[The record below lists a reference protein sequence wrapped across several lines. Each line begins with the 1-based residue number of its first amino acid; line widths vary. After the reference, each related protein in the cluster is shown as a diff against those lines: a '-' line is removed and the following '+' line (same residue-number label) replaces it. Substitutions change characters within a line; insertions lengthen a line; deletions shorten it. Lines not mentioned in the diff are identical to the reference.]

1 MLFFSFNPRARM
13 GRDMVMEYTTLP
25 VDVSI
30 HAPAWGATGKKRS
43 MKQKDLV
50 SIHAPAWGAT
60 ESNNLSQLT
69 DREIFETEQA
79 LVQDKPLRLVAGQF
93 LSIKT
98 KDGQL
103 IKLNL
108 NTTQQKLFNKVQELR
123 KAHKPVRIWLLKYRQ
138 GGISTEVEAIIYAL
152 TSQQPNRN
160 SLIMADE
167 EDKSEYLFQMSKLY
181 QEELEKSH
189 PHLTPELKK
198 SNAKVL
204 EFDKI
209 HSQVIIE
216 TGRNIEA
223 ARAFTYQYVHLSEV
237 AFFPDLKGVLDALN
251 QSVPDHV
258 DTMIFGETTANG
270 MDEFYK
276 QWLRAIEGKTDWIP
290 LFFGWYEML
299 EYSLPLQDGKLYPLD
314 GVNFDA
320 DTSLPK
326 FEHGEQEL
334 KHEFNLNDEQ
344 INWRRWAI
352 VNKCQGSLNTF
363 NREYPATW
371 QEAFAM
377 SGDLFFDRKG
387 LAKQIKKR
395 PIAIG
400 EIFFQNLKWEWRD
413 LPHGRIELYE
423 RPEDGE
429 QYIIAGDASE
439 AVNADEA
446 AAVVLNKRSNSTAAI
461 VAGQHAPEDLA
472 MIEIAL
478 GNFYNQGLV
487 AQENKGYGYQVN
499 QLVNANYGNVYR
511 KIVNKDGVDTV
522 TDELGFNTNSV
533 TRPSMLAQ
541 FAEEVKNN
549 STTLNSDKLLSECQT
564 FVIKKDKDGK
574 VTKIEAQQ
582 GYQDGLV
589 ICRAIASYVRNQYP
603 YKVQDTK
610 DLHAK
615 QRAFVEA
622 RHTKRGFG
630 G

>member
-1 MLFFSFNPRARM
+1 MPGLAELEKPSKSLKEEN
-13 GRDMVMEYTTLP
+13 EE
-25 VDVSI
+25 S
-30 HAPAWGATGKKRS
+30 KR
-43 MKQKDLV
+43 
-50 SIHAPAWGAT
+50 
-60 ESNNLSQLT
+60 N
-69 DREIFETEQA
+69 
-79 LVQDKPLRLVAGQF
+79 DKAVILQNPLRMVGLPY
-93 LSIKT
+93 LYIKT

-108 NTTQQKLFNKVQELR
+108 NSTQQKLFNKIIELR
-123 KAHKPVRIWLLKYRQ
+123 KTKKPIRVWLLKYRQ
-138 GGISTEVEAIIYAL
+138 GGVSTAIEAIIYAL

-181 QEELEKSH
+181 QEELERTDSH
-189 PHLTPELKK
+189 LAPNLKK

-209 HSQVIIE
+209 HSQIIIE
-216 TGRNIEA
+216 TGKNIEA

-237 AFFPDLKGVLDALN
+237 AFFPNLKGVLDALN
-251 QSVPDHV
+251 QSVPDHA

-270 MDEFYK
+270 MEEFYR
-276 QWLRAIEGKTDWIP
+276 QWLRAIEGKTDWTP
-290 LFFGWYEML
+290 LFFPWFMME

-326 FEHGEQEL
+326 FEQEEQAL
-334 KHEFNLNDEQ
+334 KTEFNLTDEQ
-344 INWRRWAI
+344 LNWRRWAL
-352 VNKCQGSLNTF
+352 VNKCQGSLDTF
-363 NREYPATW
+363 KREYPATW

-377 SGDLFFDRKG
+377 SGDLFFDRRG

-395 PIAIG
+395 PIAVG

-413 LPHGRIELYE
+413 LPHGRIELFE
-423 RPEDGE
+423 RPQDGE

-439 AVNADEA
+439 AIGSDEA
-446 AAVVLNKRSNSTAAI
+446 AALVLNKRMNSTAAI
-461 VAGQHAPEDLA
+461 VAGQHSPEELA
-472 MIEIAL
+472 QLEIAL
-478 GNFYNQGLV
+478 GNFFKQGMI

-499 QLVNANYGNVYR
+499 QLINANYGNVYR
-511 KIVNKDGVDTV
+511 KIVNKDGVDTI

-541 FAEEVKNN
+541 LGEEIKNN
-549 STTLNSDKLLSECQT
+549 STLLNSEKLLSECQT
-564 FVIKKDKDGK
+564 FVIKKDKQGN
-574 VTKIEAQQ
+574 VTKIEAQE

-603 YKVQDTK
+603 YKAIDTK

-615 QRAFVEA
+615 QRAFVEE
-622 RHTKRGFG
+622 RHKRSGFG